1 VAIAC
6 PDCGALLSVPP
17 LPRRST
23 AVCLRCQTPIESTRG
38 RSLDAALACSA
49 ATLLLLLPLDTLP
62 LLKVELLGQSAQRS
76 LAAGVAQLWHHD
88 WIALAGLSAVF
99 VIVLPAVRTA
109 LLVLVLG
116 ALRSG
121 LRPPWLGRAFRWA
134 VRLGPW
140 SMLDVFL
147 LAVAVGY
154 YYLTVVEQL
163 TVTIE
168 TGGFLLLAAGLLT
181 MLSRASLDEHT
192 VWRTIGGE
200 AAAVA
205 GERASGC
212 GTCGL
217 VQPPRPADAR
227 CSRCGARLR
236 PRGHEAAAASSAAL
250 AAAAFILLFPAN
262 LLPMNSSDLLGVHRS
277 YTNFGYVM
285 QLWHKG
291 LWPIGALTFWTSI
304 MTPALMIAGVAW
316 CALSVQRRSVRRL
329 ALKTRL
335 LRMVAET
342 GRWSETGPLS
352 IVFFAP
358 LINFGP
364 LGAEAAGWGA
374 TAFILMTLLVVA
386 ASVTLDPRLLWDSRP
401 RTGRPAARLPPP
413 RARAAA
419 DLRCLPGGG
428 RQEGT
433 FTNTERRIRRP
444 NTSHPPPEL

>member
-6 PDCGALLSVPP
+6 PECGALLSFPP

-23 AVCLRCQTPIESTRG
+23 AVCLRCRTPVASTRG
-38 RSLDAALACSA
+38 RSLDAALACSV

-62 LLKVELLGQSAQRS
+62 LLKVELLGESSQRS
-76 LAAGVAQLWHHD
+76 LAAGVLELWHYD

-121 LRPPWLGRAFRWA
+121 FRPPWLGRAFRWA

-147 LAVAVGY
+147 LAVGVGY
-154 YYLTVVEQL
+154 YYLTVVERL

-181 MLSRASLDEHT
+181 MLSGASLDEHT
-192 VWRTIGGE
+192 VWRSIGGE
-200 AAAVA
+200 AGAVA

-217 VQPPRPADAR
+217 VQPPRPAGAR
-227 CSRCGARLR
+227 CPRCGARIR
-236 PRGHEAAAASSAAL
+236 SRRHEAAASSAAL
-250 AAAAFILLFPAN
+250 AAASFILLFPAN
-262 LLPMNSSDLLGVHRS
+262 LYPMNSSDLLGLHRS

-291 LWPIGALTFWTSI
+291 LWPIGAITFWTSI
-304 MTPALMIAGVAW
+304 ITPALMIAAVAW

-352 IVFFAP
+352 IVFFVP

-374 TAFILMTLLVVA
+374 TAFILMTLLLIA
-386 ASVTLDPRLLWDSRP
+386 AAVRLDPRLLWQ
-401 RTGRPAARLPPP
+401 AAHEGNCGPP
-413 RARAAA
+413 
-419 DLRCLPGGG
+419 
-428 RQEGT
+428 GT
-433 FTNTERRIRRP
+433 R
-444 NTSHPPPEL
+444 